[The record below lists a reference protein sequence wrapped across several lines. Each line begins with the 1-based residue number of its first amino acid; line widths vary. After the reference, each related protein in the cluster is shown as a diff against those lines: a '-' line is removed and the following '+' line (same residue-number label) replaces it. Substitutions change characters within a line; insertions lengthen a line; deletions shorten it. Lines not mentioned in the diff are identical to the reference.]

1 MNQLKRLL
9 PYLSTYKHLLI
20 LGAVFVTLSNI
31 CSAIYPKLIGAT
43 VDTIASG
50 SFTMS
55 DILLYILYIL
65 LLTIGSGF
73 FMYLTRKTIIVSSR
87 KIEYD
92 LRRDFMIAMERQSMQ
107 YYSVTPT
114 GSLMALA
121 SNDISAVREF
131 IGPAIMYSA
140 NTITTFVFVIS
151 IMLITNAKLTA
162 IVLIP
167 LPLIA
172 VVTFIIGRKVHLAYK
187 IVQEQFSSITTH
199 VQEAFSGIRIIRT
212 YVREE
217 HETNLFINESKRY
230 VQANMNL
237 AKVQLLSMP
246 LMMVLVGLG
255 NVLLLGYG
263 GMLVTKNELTAGSLT
278 QFFMYV
284 TQLTF
289 PVAAIGWITNIIQRA
304 NASMSRIGHIL
315 DTYSGL
321 PSGTNTVQSLSQSEP
336 YSITFRNTS
345 FLYPTTIKPVLDS
358 LTFSVSQNTSLGIVG
373 SVGAGKSTITNLV
386 ARLYDVSSGEIQI
399 GGVDIRSLSYDTLR
413 SLVSVVPQEPF
424 LFSDTIAENIR
435 FGKPTAT
442 DDEITQAAISAQL
455 HQDILGFSKGY
466 ETLIGE
472 RGISLSGGQ
481 KQRLAIARALIADSP
496 IIIFDDSLS
505 AVDTTTERA
514 LISMLNSLAN
524 KTILIIAHRLSSV
537 QNCTNIIVL
546 DEGNIIEQGTHEQL
560 ISLGGYYASTFAK
573 QLIEQEI
580 DES

>member
-1 MNQLKRLL
+1 M
-9 PYLSTYKHLLI
+9 
-20 LGAVFVTLSNI
+20 GAVFVTLSNV

-50 SFTMS
+50 TFTIP
-55 DILLYILYIL
+55 DILLYIFYVL
-65 LLTIGSGF
+65 LLTVGSGF
-73 FMYLTRKTIIVSSR
+73 FMYLTRKTIIVASR

-92 LRRDFMIAMERQSMQ
+92 LRRDFMSAMERQSMQ

-121 SNDISAVREF
+121 SNDVSAVREF

-140 NTITTFVFVIS
+140 NTLTTFVFVIS
-151 IMLITNAKLTA
+151 VMLLTNPKLTA
-162 IVLIP
+162 VVLIP

-172 VVTFIIGRKVHLAYK
+172 VVTFVIGKKVHLAYK
-187 IVQEQFSSITTH
+187 TVQEQFSLITTH

-217 HETNLFINESKRY
+217 HETDLFINQSQRY
-230 VQANMNL
+230 VEANMNL

-246 LMMVLVGLG
+246 LMMILVGLG

-304 NASMSRIGHIL
+304 NASMSRIGKIL

-321 PSGTNTVQSLSQSEP
+321 SSGTDTVESLSKTEP
-336 YSITFRNTS
+336 YSLEFKNVS
-345 FLYPTTIKPVLDS
+345 FSYPTSITPVLDS
-358 LTFSVSQNTSLGIVG
+358 MVLRIPQNTSIGIVG
-373 SVGAGKSTITNLV
+373 SVGVGKSTITNLV
-386 ARLYDVSSGEIQI
+386 SRLYDVSSGEIQI
-399 GGVDIRSLSYDTLR
+399 GGVDIRLLTTETLR
-413 SLVSVVPQEPF
+413 NIVSVVPQEPF

-442 DDEITQAAISAQL
+442 DSEVTQAAISAQL
-455 HQDILGFSKGY
+455 HQDILGFSKRY

-514 LISMLNSLAN
+514 LISMLNSLTN

-546 DEGNIIEQGTHEQL
+546 DEGRIIEQGTHEQL
-560 ISLGGYYASTFAK
+560 ISHGGYYANTFAK